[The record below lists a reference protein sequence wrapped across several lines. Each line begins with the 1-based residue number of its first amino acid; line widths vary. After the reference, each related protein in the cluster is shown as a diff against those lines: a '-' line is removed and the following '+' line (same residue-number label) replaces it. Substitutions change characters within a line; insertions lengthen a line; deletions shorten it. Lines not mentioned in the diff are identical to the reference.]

1 MPRRVDSS
9 REAFWRKVVAR
20 QRGSGLSVKGFC
32 QQEGVAVASFFYW
45 KRRIREQGSDPQPAV
60 QFAPVRVVAQ
70 EPARSET
77 GGVIEIRLSRA
88 RRIRLRGPVDSQ
100 QLATVVAVLEA

>member
-1 MPRRVDSS
+1 MPRRMDSS
-9 REAFWRKVVAR
+9 REAFWRKVLAR

-32 QQEGVAVASFFYW
+32 QQEGLAVASFYYW
-45 KRRIREQGSDPQPAV
+45 KRRIREQGSEHQPAV

-70 EPARSET
+70 EPARSEA

-100 QLATVVAVLEA
+100 QLAAVVAVLEA